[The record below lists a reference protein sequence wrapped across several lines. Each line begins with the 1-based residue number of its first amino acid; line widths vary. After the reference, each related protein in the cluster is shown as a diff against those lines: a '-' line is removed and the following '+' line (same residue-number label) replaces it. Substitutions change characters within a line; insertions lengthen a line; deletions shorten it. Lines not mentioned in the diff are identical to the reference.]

1 MTFNTMLTQFD
12 RAWRARLSPVT
23 SQARAVWQQ
32 RTPRE
37 QALLRGAGLLVGALL
52 LWTIGLRPALHT
64 VQQARQQLPV
74 LQAQATQLDAILLEA
89 QALGR
94 GRSGAMPAGDTE
106 RALQASL
113 RSVGLDT
120 FSALSRPETT
130 VPGETQWQVRFT
142 NAPAGRIV
150 EWMANLPFVV
160 QVQTRHV
167 ELARSN
173 VDGRDRPGQ
182 LSGVIVLA
190 LTPQEAS

>member
-1 MTFNTMLTQFD
+1 MRFTSMLTQFEQ
-12 RAWRARLSPVT
+12 AWRARLSPVT
-23 SQARAVWQQ
+23 NQARAVWQQ

-37 QALLRGAGLLVGALL
+37 QALLRGAALLVGALL
-52 LWTIGLRPALHT
+52 LWMIGLGPALHT
-64 VQQARQQLPV
+64 VQQARQQLPA

-94 GRSGAMPAGDTE
+94 GRSGAMPASDAE
-106 RALQASL
+106 LALQASL

-120 FSALSRPETT
+120 VSVLSRPETP
-130 VPGETQWQVRFT
+130 VPGEAHWQVRFT
-142 NAPAGRIV
+142 NASAGRVV

-190 LTPQEAS
+190 LRSQEAS